1 MFNSGTEFVTSSW
14 FDGRRPVDQ
23 TGVGYAF
30 GCPLQLERITR
41 PGQKRLLAIDGGGI
55 RGVPALAILRRIE
68 EIRKKVWPRRSVPPI
83 GLFRLVQFSIEAL
96 SGQKPVDV
104 HEDVRFAKAAAEP
117 VTDTRASP
125 GASSRR

>member
-55 RGVPALAILRRIE
+55 RGVLALAILRRIE
-68 EIRKKVWPRRSVPPI
+68 EIRKKS
-83 GLFRLVQFSIEAL
+83 L
-96 SGQKPVDV
+96 
-104 HEDVRFAKAAAEP
+104 AAAISSAYRTISPCP
-117 VTDTRASP
+117 VLDRSAVGP
-125 GASSRR
+125 EACRRP